1 MTLTLEL
8 VVIGALT
15 GVISGLIGVGGGF
28 IFIPLLTV
36 IGMPMR
42 SAAGLSLVF
51 VACVAT
57 SGAVSHYRQGTGDL
71 MVAAVVVPGALVTV
85 PVGSYCSA
93 ILPNRL
99 LEVLFGLLV
108 LVAASALHWQSAQQ
122 KPFPGAPV
130 VGSGTTRPVWV
141 VLRRAKVNGTEY
153 LFPVNLLRGFAVG
166 GIVGFL
172 AGLLGVG
179 GGSLLVVLL
188 ILVVGVP
195 ASIAAGT
202 SLLGIIIP
210 ALAGALTHYGLGHID
225 MASAVPAVLAGVLG
239 AVLGARGTLTL
250 SESRLQSIMV
260 WLFVL
265 VAAYMIGRGII

>member
-1 MTLTLEL
+1 M
-8 VVIGALT
+8 
-15 GVISGLIGVGGGF
+15 F
-28 IFIPLLTV
+28 
-36 IGMPMR
+36 
-42 SAAGLSLVF
+42 
-51 VACVAT
+51 
-57 SGAVSHYRQGTGDL
+57 
-71 MVAAVVVPGALVTV
+71 
-85 PVGSYCSA
+85 
-93 ILPNRL
+93 
-99 LEVLFGLLV
+99 LLV
-108 LVAASALHWQSAQQ
+108 LVALA
-122 KPFPGAPV
+122 
-130 VGSGTTRPVWV
+130 
-141 VLRRAKVNGTEY
+141 
-153 LFPVNLLRGFAVG
+153 
-166 GIVGFL
+166 IGFL
-172 AGLLGVG
+172 LISLLIFAGLLGVG